1 MKLVKCIC
9 VLAGAMLSYSAMA
22 QAPDAARATP
32 PKNEVFHDTVTD
44 YLHHAASTIQRFTF
58 DTFTPLD
65 MVGHYNFYNFNSPG
79 YSWGNSG
86 GWSVQH
92 GTVEEGTFNT
102 RGIGQMSVSNSVKH
116 ATGDFAA
123 QYIYAYTD
131 GGVTAQSD
139 EGFTLDTREGGE
151 TDRWFHGKVAA
162 GATPGTT
169 LLPVSSVDGPQSQP
183 TTTDGAYML
192 DLSKGTIS
200 GIVTGPE
207 TLVEG
212 TSVHIMPISVKL
224 PPSTGIGIVD
234 TVIPIIKSA
243 DTLETITL
251 TNVRLLRGSFV
262 TGKACLAGGW
272 YPEQVL
278 VTKVGAAGKG
288 LQDVTII
295 HKNPNGKDPNDPTS
309 LWQGGMCGQYLSLD
323 RNLARDG
330 FRTSYEVVGAT
341 DSSHLAYIWNIRGV
355 TKTSRL
361 NVYRAPVILKNLSRS
376 NGIVTASFGYANQP
390 YIFNHAADVVIADAS
405 DPSFNGTVHQPS
417 YDDDLNHTLKWSQAG
432 PDATSQSATIDLPPA
447 FYSFHLYPGAE
458 VLAPQTAGGV
468 PLEPNSVEWAAGDVI
483 ENPHNPSFAMYGRM
497 TQLAQNTLTN
507 GSNSSGDIWGFRG
520 SGVSENYFPSTWKNM
535 NPCSLYEG
543 CGGTLEPIRWNTYLG
558 PYRELVDLRT
568 APMNNG
574 TLISI
579 GCDSR
584 GCDHKA
590 PYRLFQLQNGAMQ
603 YDPADG
609 NFTVPKMSANLFAGR
624 LDGPLT
630 TTQIDLQD
638 PKSPG
643 QVLTITNSHGQVII
657 NSHTS
662 GDVHGAANSNSLLAG
677 KPLDKDDP
685 SASSVPATVMS
696 ESGNRGI
703 SAACARGYLCTSNRG
718 RITLAAATPAPAGIV
733 ASVKIPLA
741 AGTIC
746 TATQNGGSA
755 FFGIGSGDE
764 SAKGF
769 DITAGVVWH
778 GMITVDYSCR

>member
-1 MKLVKCIC
+1 MKLVKYVW
-9 VLAGAMLSYSAMA
+9 VLAGAILSYSAMA
-22 QAPDAARATP
+22 QTQDAAREVPAQ
-32 PKNEVFHDTVTD
+32 NEVFHNAATD
-44 YLHHAASTIQRFTF
+44 YLHHAASRIQKFSF
-58 DTFTPLD
+58 DTFTPFD
-65 MVGHYNFYNFNSPG
+65 MVGHYNFYDFKAPG
-79 YSWGNSG
+79 FSWGNSG

-92 GTVEEGTFNT
+92 GTVEEGTFDT

-123 QYIYAYTD
+123 QYVYAYTD

-139 EGFTLDTREGGE
+139 EGLTLDTREGGE

-162 GATPGTT
+162 GASPGTT
-169 LLPVSSVDGPQSQP
+169 LLPVSYVDGPRSEK

-207 TLVEG
+207 TIVPG
-212 TSVHIMPISVKL
+212 TSVHIMPVSAKL

-234 TVIPIIKSA
+234 AAIPIIKSA
-243 DTLETITL
+243 NIPETITL
-251 TNVRLLRGSFV
+251 TNMRLLRGSFV
-262 TGKACLAGGW
+262 AGKACLAGGW

-278 VTKVGAAGKG
+278 VTKAISTGKG
-288 LQDVTII
+288 TQDVTII
-295 HKNPNGKDPNDPTS
+295 HKNPNGKDPNNPTS
-309 LWQGGMCGQYLSLD
+309 LWQGGVCGQYLSLD

-341 DSSHLAYIWNIRGV
+341 DSTHLAYIWNVRGD
-355 TKTSRL
+355 TKQFAL
-361 NVYRAPVILKNLSRS
+361 NLYSAPVILKHLSRS

-390 YIFNHAADVVIADAS
+390 YLFNHAADVVIADAS
-405 DPSFNGTVHQPS
+405 NSSFNGMVHQPS
-417 YDDDLNHTLKWSQAG
+417 YEEDLNHTLTWPQSG
-432 PDATSQSATIDLPPA
+432 PDAISQSATMDLPPA

-468 PLEPNSVEWAAGDVI
+468 PLEPNSVEWASGDVI

-497 TQLAQNTLTN
+497 TQLVQNTLPN

-520 SGVSENYFPSTWKNM
+520 SGVSANYFPSTWKNM
-535 NPCSLYEG
+535 NPCSLYMG

-558 PYRELVDLRT
+558 PYRELFNMRT
-568 APMNNG
+568 APLNEG
-574 TLISI
+574 TLISV

-590 PYRLFQLQNGAMQ
+590 PYRLFQLQNGAMN

-609 NFTVPKMSANLFAGR
+609 NFTVPKMSANLFS
-624 LDGPLT
+624 GPLNGPVT
-630 TTQIDLQD
+630 TTQIALQD

-643 QVLTITNSHGQVII
+643 QSLTITNLHGQIVVSSH
-657 NSHTS
+657 NSGGGREGDGS
-662 GDVHGAANSNSLLAG
+662 GSLFAG
-677 KPLDKDDP
+677 KVLDKSD
-685 SASSVPATVMS
+685 SSTSPAIANVFA
-696 ESGNRGI
+696 NRGV
-703 SAACARGYLCTSNRG
+703 SATCAKGYLCTSSRG
-718 RITLAAATPAPAGIV
+718 RITLASANPVPAGLV
-733 ASVKIPLA
+733 ASVKAPLEDGA
-741 AGTIC
+741 IC

-755 FFGIGSGDE
+755 FFGIGSGEE

-778 GMITVDYSCR
+778 GMMTVDYSCR